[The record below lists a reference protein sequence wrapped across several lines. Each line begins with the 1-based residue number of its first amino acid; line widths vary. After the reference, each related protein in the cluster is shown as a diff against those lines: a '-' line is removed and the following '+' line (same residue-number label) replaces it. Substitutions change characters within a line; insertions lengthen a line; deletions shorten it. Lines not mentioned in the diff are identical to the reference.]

1 MSKKQQGTYR
11 LSGGITV
18 TDADLEA
25 DAQRFEA
32 GECDGAW
39 KVLPGRP
46 QLFGEDTIPVGTR
59 LPESLVRELDEAAGK
74 LGQTRSELVRR
85 FISDGL
91 LALKAQSSADLLKAV
106 PRRPAPSPPLLF
118 AWREPHTRAS
128 DSELPPN

>member
-11 LSGGITV
+11 LAGGITV

-46 QLFGEDTIPVGTR
+46 PLSGLEPGQR
-59 LPESLVRELDEAAGK
+59 AVRELVD
-74 LGQTRSELVRR
+74 RVHVRQ
-85 FISDGL
+85 D
-91 LALKAQSSADLLKAV
+91 
-106 PRRPAPSPPLLF
+106 
-118 AWREPHTRAS
+118 
-128 DSELPPN
+128 